1 MRVIAPP
8 IPPSRNPASG
18 FRSAAIRNGY
28 DADAVWE
35 AAGRA
40 LAAIFELSP
49 PEVRDL
55 LDSDLGQLLGDDIV
69 FIERHAC
76 DAEAIEDL
84 IRARLRHVGWQRL
97 YTRAIAAIRARIPQQ
112 P

>member
-1 MRVIAPP
+1 MTASP
-8 IPPSRNPASG
+8 ILPSRNPASG
-18 FRSAAIRNGY
+18 LWAAAARNGY
-28 DADAVWE
+28 DAEAVWE
-35 AAGRA
+35 AAGHA
-40 LAAIFELSP
+40 LVAIFDLSP
-49 PEVRDL
+49 LETRDL

-97 YTRAIAAIRARIPQQ
+97 YASAIAAIRSRDPR
-112 P
+112 PT